1 MNLSA
6 PFIARPIAT
15 ILLMLVAGLV
25 CYRLLPVAALPNV
38 NYPTLQVS
46 AQLPGASPQT
56 VASSVTTPLE
66 TQFGQIPGLTQMTS
80 SSALGFTQISLQFE
94 LSRTV
99 DSAQSDVLSAINAAS
114 SQLPPNMTY
123 PPTIRKVNPAET
135 PILVLALT
143 SDTLPITTVDA
154 YAETIFLQKISQI
167 EGVGLVGIG
176 GQQQPAIRVQM
187 DPVALANRGIG
198 LEDVR
203 NVISQQN
210 VDLPKGTLNSPR
222 VTYTLNAND
231 QLLKPEPYNAMV
243 LAYRDGAPVRVRDVG
258 RAIAGPVNNQL
269 AGWANDH
276 AAIILAVQR
285 SPGANVIET
294 VDRVKAM
301 LPVLEASIPSA
312 IKVQILSD
320 RTQTIRASIA
330 DVQFTLLITVALVIM
345 VILLF
350 LRNLWATIIPGITVP
365 LSIIG
370 TFFMN
375 LAIPSIICP

>member
-15 ILLMLVAGLV
+15 ILLMVALLVAGLV

-80 SSALGFTQISLQFE
+80 SSALGFTQISLQFD

-99 DSAQSDVLSAINAAS
+99 DSAQSDVLAAINAAS

-154 YAETIFLQKISQI
+154 HAETIFLQKISQI
-167 EGVGLVGIG
+167 EASGWLV
-176 GQQQPAIRVQM
+176 
-187 DPVALANRGIG
+187 
-198 LEDVR
+198 
-203 NVISQQN
+203 S
-210 VDLPKGTLNSPR
+210 VDSSSLPSAFK
-222 VTYTLNAND
+222 
-231 QLLKPEPYNAMV
+231 
-243 LAYRDGAPVRVRDVG
+243 
-258 RAIAGPVNNQL
+258 
-269 AGWANDH
+269 W
-276 AAIILAVQR
+276 
-285 SPGANVIET
+285 
-294 VDRVKAM
+294 
-301 LPVLEASIPSA
+301 IPSP
-312 IKVQILSD
+312 L
-320 RTQTIRASIA
+320 RTAAS
-330 DVQFTLLITVALVIM
+330 ALRM
-345 VILLF
+345 C
-350 LRNLWATIIPGITVP
+350 A
-365 LSIIG
+365 
-370 TFFMN
+370 M
-375 LAIPSIICP
+375 

>member
-6 PFIARPIAT
+6 PFIARPVAT
-15 ILLMLVAGLV
+15 ILLMVALLVAGLV

-38 NYPTLQVS
+38 SYPTLQVS

-66 TQFGQIPGLTQMTS
+66 TQFGQIPGLAQMTS
-80 SSALGFTQISLQFE
+80 SSALGFTQISLQFD

-99 DSAQSDVLSAINAAS
+99 DSAQSDVLAAINAAS

-187 DPVALANRGIG
+187 DPVGLANRSIG

-222 VTYTLNAND
+222 VTYTLNTND
-231 QLLKPEPYNAMV
+231 QLLKPDPYNAMI
-243 LAYRDGAPVRVRDVG
+243 LAYRNGAPVRVQDVG

-269 AGWANDH
+269 SAWANNH
-276 AAIILAVQR
+276 PAIILAVQR
-285 SPGANVIET
+285 APGANVIET

-312 IKVQILSD
+312 IKVQFY
-320 RTQTIRASIA
+320 RTGHRP
-330 DVQFTLLITVALVIM
+330 F
-345 VILLF
+345 
-350 LRNLWATIIPGITVP
+350 VP
-365 LSIIG
+365 RSR
-370 TFFMN
+370 TCN
-375 LAIPSIICP
+375 SPS